1 MCNRFKHIHF
11 FENLQPILTS
21 FDLFFSIMRN
31 YFHLADTSNDKNI
44 NKNEVTAFLD
54 SINIKLKKDQL
65 KKLIKVILIIQSI

>member
-1 MCNRFKHIHF
+1 
-11 FENLQPILTS
+11 
-21 FDLFFSIMRN
+21 MRN

-65 KKLIKVILIIQSI
+65 KKLIKVILINQYKRMITYIFLTDLKK